1 MCGKDDLWKLEL
13 NKRIKTGENVTLMAL
28 GDVKSELLLHLN
40 RRKDIE
46 IVRIEIKVYEK
57 GKRLKTHLKGFS

>member
-28 GDVKSELLLHLN
+28 GDVKSELLPHLN

-46 IVRIEIKVYEK
+46 IVRIETKVYEK
-57 GKRLKTHLKGFS
+57 RKKEWVKINCEN

>member
-40 RRKDIE
+40 RRKDVE
-46 IVRIEIKVYEK
+46 IVRIETKVYEK
-57 GKRLKTHLKGFS
+57 RKRLKTHLKGFS

>member
-46 IVRIEIKVYEK
+46 IVRIETKVYEK
-57 GKRLKTHLKGFS
+57 RKRLKTHLKGFS